1 MPGAITRNEPLSKKE
16 PLQKSQQEKDVRTEL
31 GIGSIVKLENGQDY
45 VVTQI
50 DAEKRRFKGE
60 PVRFQEKWEFDRKR
74 KAEVFTKDQI
84 LTVLRES
91 QKEKA
96 ENISK
101 EDEKQD
107 KKEKNPKRSHAVSF
121 SVVTNG
127 DTDGLVTS
135 GNSHETIVTGETAN
149 GFTFTAR
156 SLGSEISRATIE
168 SRVESKVES
177 ADLNHENEDERK
189 AYDDLQDFV
198 NQPHSIE
205 TVEIS
210 GGNTVNRDTLGIEE
224 SVPEGTEY
232 KKDFLDF
239 DSGIDINRGANPF
252 DQSKSLDEILNDRGG
267 ISEDSPLNT
276 MSNDYDV
283 SDDFEDPELSLF

>member
-1 MPGAITRNEPLSKKE
+1 MPGAITRNEPLFQKE
-16 PLQKSQQEKDVRTEL
+16 PLQKTQQEKDVHTEL
-31 GIGSIVKLENGQDY
+31 GIGSIVKLENGQNY
-45 VVTQI
+45 VITQI

-60 PVRFQEKWEFDRKR
+60 PVRFQEKWESDRKR
-74 KAEVFTKDQI
+74 KPEVFTKEQV

-101 EDEKQD
+101 EKEEQNEKR
-107 KKEKNPKRSHAVSF
+107 KEPKRSHAVSF
-121 SVVTNG
+121 SVVTND

-149 GFTFTAR
+149 GITFTIR
-156 SLGSEISRATIE
+156 SLDSEISRATIE

-189 AYDDLQDFV
+189 AYDDLQDIV

-205 TVEIS
+205 IVEIS
-210 GGNTVNRDTLGIEE
+210 GGNTVNRDELGIEE
-224 SVPEGTEY
+224 SVPEGAEH
-232 KKDFLDF
+232 KKDLLDF
-239 DSGIDINRGANPF
+239 DSGININRGTNPF
-252 DQSKSLDEILNDRGG
+252 DQSKSLDEILNERGG

-276 MSNDYDV
+276 MTNDYDV
-283 SDDFEDPELSLF
+283 SDNFDDPELSLF